1 MDQSGRMTGLRRR
14 IEPAVRAA
22 QGGLPGRILGRLVEV
37 QFLDRTV
44 ILAAQAFS
52 AVLPL
57 IMVVSTISPRPGG
70 DSLAVVLVR
79 RLGLTPGEV
88 SSLQSAVAPPPSA
101 RASIGVLGVVLA
113 LLTATS
119 FARALQRSYQLAW
132 RLPPVGLRAAWRP
145 LALVVGFA
153 LYIELLFLFGR
164 LVRGVPAG
172 SLLEDLATFAGAWAL
187 WTGAGWILL
196 AGRVRPRQL
205 AVGGLL
211 TAVGFAVLRRLSAL
225 YLPSLVATNQQQF
238 GLLGVAF
245 TLFSWLSACSFIIV
259 VATVVGAVL
268 AEDPGRLGRF
278 IRASPVSSGSSGFPS
293 R

>member
-1 MDQSGRMTGLRRR
+1 MRLAQS
-14 IEPAVRAA
+14 
-22 QGGLPGRILGRLVEV
+22 GLPGRFLGRLIEV
-37 QFLDRTV
+37 HFLDRTV

-52 AVLPL
+52 AILPL
-57 IMVVSTISPRPGG
+57 VIVVSTISPHPGG
-70 DSLAVVLVR
+70 DSPATVLVGK
-79 RLGLTPGEV
+79 LGLDGAEM
-88 SSLQSAVAPPPSA
+88 SSLQTSVAPPPSA
-101 RASIGVLGVVLA
+101 RASIGGLGVVLA

-145 LALVVGFA
+145 LALVVGLA
-153 LYIELLFLFGR
+153 LYIELLYLFGR

-172 SLLEDLATFAGAWAL
+172 SVLEDLVTFAGAWAL

-196 AGRVRPRQL
+196 AGRVRPRLL

-211 TAVGFAVLRRLSAL
+211 TAVGFALLRRLSAF
-225 YLPSLVATNQQQF
+225 YLPSLVVSNQQQF

-259 VATVVGAVL
+259 VATVIGAVL
-268 AEDPGRLGRF
+268 SEDLGRLGRF
-278 IRASPVSSGSSGFPS
+278 IRAST

>member
-1 MDQSGRMTGLRRR
+1 MTDLRRR
-14 IEPAVRAA
+14 VEPVVRLA
-22 QGGLPGRILGRLVEV
+22 QNGLPGRILGRLIEV
-37 QFLDRTV
+37 QFLDRMV

-52 AVLPL
+52 AILPL
-57 IMVVSTISPRPGG
+57 FIVVSTISPHPGG
-70 DSLAVVLVR
+70 DSPARVLVGK
-79 RLGLTPGEV
+79 LGLGGAEM
-88 SSLQSAVAPPPSA
+88 SSLQAAVAPPSSA

-132 RLPPVGLRAAWRP
+132 QLPPAGLRAAWRP
-145 LALVVGFA
+145 LALVVGLA

-172 SLLEDLATFAGAWAL
+172 SVLEDLVAFAGAWAL

-196 AGRVRPRQL
+196 AGRVRPRLL

-211 TAVGFAVLRRLSAL
+211 TAVGFASLRRLSAF
-225 YLPSLVATNQQQF
+225 YLPSVVVSNQQQF

-259 VATVVGAVL
+259 VATVIGAVL

-278 IRASPVSSGSSGFPS
+278 IRAV
-293 R
+293 RR

>member
-1 MDQSGRMTGLRRR
+1 
-14 IEPAVRAA
+14 VRLA
-22 QGGLPGRILGRLVEV
+22 QNGLPGRILGRLIEV

-44 ILAAQAFS
+44 ILAAQGFS
-52 AVLPL
+52 AILPL
-57 IMVVSTISPRPGG
+57 FIVVSSISPHPGG
-70 DSLAVVLVR
+70 DSPATILVGK
-79 RLGLTPGEV
+79 LGLGGAEV
-88 SSLQSAVAPPPSA
+88 SSLQTAVAPPPSS

-145 LALVVGFA
+145 LALVVGLA
-153 LYIELLFLFGR
+153 LYIELLYLFGR

-172 SLLEDLATFAGAWAL
+172 SVLEDLVTFAGAWSL

-196 AGRVRPRQL
+196 AGRVRPRLL

-211 TAVGFAVLRRLSAL
+211 TAVGFAALRRLSAF
-225 YLPSLVATNQQQF
+225 YLPSLVVSNQEQF

-259 VATVVGAVL
+259 VATVLGAVL
-268 AEDPGRLGRF
+268 AEDPGRLGQF
-278 IRASPVSSGSSGFPS
+278 IRSRSGGPAT
-293 R
+293 RVAGPGR

>member
-1 MDQSGRMTGLRRR
+1 VDQSSRMADLRRR
-14 IEPAVRAA
+14 VEPVVRLA
-22 QGGLPGRILGRLVEV
+22 QSGLPGRILGRLIEV

-52 AVLPL
+52 AILPL
-57 IMVVSTISPRPGG
+57 FIVVSTISPHPGG
-70 DSLAVVLVR
+70 DSPATVLVGK
-79 RLGLTPGEV
+79 LGLGGAEM
-88 SSLQSAVAPPPSA
+88 SSLQAAVAPPSSA

-132 RLPPVGLRAAWRP
+132 QLPPVGLRAAWRP
-145 LALVVGFA
+145 LALVVGLA
-153 LYIELLFLFGR
+153 LYIELLYLFGR

-172 SLLEDLATFAGAWAL
+172 SVLEDLVAFAGAWAM

-196 AGRVRPRQL
+196 AGRVRPRLL

-211 TAVGFAVLRRLSAL
+211 TAVGFASLRRLSAF
-225 YLPSLVATNQQQF
+225 YLPSLVVSNQQQF

-259 VATVVGAVL
+259 VATVIGAVL
-268 AEDPGRLGRF
+268 AEDPGPLGRF
-278 IRASPVSSGSSGFPS
+278 IRAS
-293 R
+293 RR

>member
-1 MDQSGRMTGLRRR
+1 MDQSRRMTDLRRR
-14 IEPAVRAA
+14 VEPAVRFA
-22 QGGLPGRILGRLVEV
+22 QRGLPGQIIGRLIEV

-57 IMVVSTISPRPGG
+57 FIVVSTISPHPGG
-70 DSLAVVLVR
+70 DSPATVLAGK
-79 RLGLTPGEV
+79 LGLGSAET
-88 SSLQSAVAPPPSA
+88 SSLQVAVIPPPSA
-101 RASIGVLGVVLA
+101 RTSIGILGVVLA

-132 RLPPVGLRAAWRP
+132 RLPPVGIRAAWRP
-145 LALVVGFA
+145 LALVFGLA
-153 LYIELLFLFGR
+153 LYVELLFLFGR

-172 SLLEDLATFAGAWAL
+172 SVLEDLVTFAGACAL

-196 AGRVRPRQL
+196 AGRIRLRLL

-211 TAVGFAVLRRLSAL
+211 TAVGFASLRRLSAF
-225 YLPSLVATNQQQF
+225 YLPSLVVSNQQQF

-245 TLFSWLSACSFIIV
+245 TLFSWLSVCSFIIV
-259 VATVVGAVL
+259 VATVLGAVL

-278 IRASPVSSGSSGFPS
+278 IRASS

>member
-1 MDQSGRMTGLRRR
+1 MDQSSRMADLRRR
-14 IEPAVRAA
+14 VEPAVRLA
-22 QGGLPGRILGRLVEV
+22 QRGLPGRILGRLIEV

-44 ILAAQAFS
+44 ILGAQGFS
-52 AVLPL
+52 AILPL
-57 IMVVSTISPRPGG
+57 FIVVSTISPHPGG
-70 DSLAVVLVR
+70 DSPATVLVGK
-79 RLGLTPGEV
+79 LGLGGAQM
-88 SSLQSAVAPPPSA
+88 SSLQAAVAPPSSA

-132 RLPPVGLRAAWRP
+132 QLPPVGLRAAWRP
-145 LALVVGFA
+145 LALVVGLA
-153 LYIELLFLFGR
+153 LYIELLYLFGR

-172 SLLEDLATFAGAWAL
+172 SVLEDVVTFAGAWAL

-196 AGRVRPRQL
+196 AGRVRPRLL

-211 TAVGFAVLRRLSAL
+211 TAVGFASLRRLSAF
-225 YLPSLVATNQQQF
+225 YLPSVVVSNQRQF

-259 VATVVGAVL
+259 VATVIGAVL

-278 IRASPVSSGSSGFPS
+278 IRASGNASPRS
-293 R
+293 

>member
-1 MDQSGRMTGLRRR
+1 MTDLRRR
-14 IEPAVRAA
+14 VEPVVRLA
-22 QGGLPGRILGRLVEV
+22 QNGLPGRILGRLIEV
-37 QFLDRTV
+37 QFLDRMV

-52 AVLPL
+52 AILPL
-57 IMVVSTISPRPGG
+57 FIVVSTISPHPGG
-70 DSLAVVLVR
+70 DSPARVLVGK
-79 RLGLTPGEV
+79 LGLGGAEM
-88 SSLQSAVAPPPSA
+88 SSLQAAVAPPSSA

-132 RLPPVGLRAAWRP
+132 QLPPAGLRAAWRP
-145 LALVVGFA
+145 LALVVGLA

-172 SLLEDLATFAGAWAL
+172 SVLEDLVAFAGAWAL

-196 AGRVRPRQL
+196 AGRVRPRLL

-211 TAVGFAVLRRLSAL
+211 TAIGFASLRRLSAF
-225 YLPSLVATNQQQF
+225 YLPSVVVSNQQQF

-259 VATVVGAVL
+259 VATVIGAVL

-278 IRASPVSSGSSGFPS
+278 IRAV
-293 R
+293 RH

>member
-1 MDQSGRMTGLRRR
+1 VDQSRRMADLRRR
-14 IEPAVRAA
+14 LEPAARLA
-22 QGGLPGRILGRLVEV
+22 QTGLPGRILGRLIEV

-44 ILAAQAFS
+44 ILGAQAFS
-52 AVLPL
+52 AILPL
-57 IMVVSTISPRPGG
+57 FIVVSTISPQPGG
-70 DSLAVVLVR
+70 DSPATILVAK
-79 RLGLTPGEV
+79 LGLGAAEM
-88 SSLQSAVAPPPSA
+88 SSLQAAVVPPPSA
-101 RASIGVLGVVLA
+101 RASIGVLGVVLT

-145 LALVVGFA
+145 LALVVGLA

-172 SLLEDLATFAGAWAL
+172 SVLEDLVTFAGACAL

-196 AGRVRPRQL
+196 AGRVRPRLL
-205 AVGGLL
+205 AAGGLL
-211 TAVGFAVLRRLSAL
+211 TAIGFASLRRLSAF
-225 YLPSLVATNQQQF
+225 YLPSVVASNQQQF

-278 IRASPVSSGSSGFPS
+278 IRDS
-293 R
+293 RS

>member
-1 MDQSGRMTGLRRR
+1 MDQSRRMTDLRRR
-14 IEPAVRAA
+14 IEPAVRLA
-22 QGGLPGRILGRLVEV
+22 QNGLPGRFLGRLIEV

-52 AVLPL
+52 AILPL
-57 IMVVSTISPRPGG
+57 FIVVSSISPHPGG
-70 DSLAVVLVR
+70 DSPATVLVAK
-79 RLGLTPGEV
+79 LGLGGAEM
-88 SSLQSAVAPPPSA
+88 SSLQTSVAPPPSA
-101 RASIGVLGVVLA
+101 RASIGLLGVVLA

-145 LALVVGFA
+145 LALVVGLA
-153 LYIELLFLFGR
+153 LYIELLYLFGR

-172 SLLEDLATFAGAWAL
+172 SVLEDLATFAGAWAL

-196 AGRVRPRQL
+196 AGRVRPRLL

-211 TAVGFAVLRRLSAL
+211 TAVGFALLRRLSAF
-225 YLPSLVATNQQQF
+225 YLPSLVVSNQQQF

-259 VATVVGAVL
+259 VATVIGAIL
-268 AEDPGRLGRF
+268 AEDPGRLGQS
-278 IRASPVSSGSSGFPS
+278 IRAS
-293 R
+293 RR

>member
-1 MDQSGRMTGLRRR
+1 LEVRLEQSRRMNNLRRR
-14 IEPAVRAA
+14 VEPAVRLA
-22 QGGLPGRILGRLVEV
+22 QRGLPGRIIGRLIEV

-44 ILAAQAFS
+44 ILGAQAFS

-57 IMVVSTISPRPGG
+57 FIVVSTISPHPGG
-70 DSLAVVLVR
+70 DSPATVLAGKLGLGAAETSSLRAAVV
-79 RLGLTPGEV
+79 
-88 SSLQSAVAPPPSA
+88 PPTSA
-101 RASIGVLGVVLA
+101 RASIGILGVVLA

-132 RLPPVGLRAAWRP
+132 RLPPVGIRAAWRP
-145 LALVVGFA
+145 LALVVGLA
-153 LYIELLFLFGR
+153 LYVELLFLFGR

-172 SLLEDLATFAGAWAL
+172 SVLEDLVTFAGAWAL

-196 AGRVRPRQL
+196 AGRVRPRLL
-205 AVGGLL
+205 AAGGLL
-211 TAVGFAVLRRLSAL
+211 TAVGFAVLRRLSAF
-225 YLPSLVATNQQQF
+225 YLPSLVASNQQQF

-268 AEDPGRLGRF
+268 AEDTGRLGRF
-278 IRASPVSSGSSGFPS
+278 IRAS
-293 R
+293 RR

>member
-1 MDQSGRMTGLRRR
+1 MNNLRRR
-14 IEPAVRAA
+14 VEPAVRLA
-22 QGGLPGRILGRLVEV
+22 QTGLPGRILGRLIEV
-37 QFLDRTV
+37 QFLDRAV

-52 AVLPL
+52 AILPL
-57 IMVVSTISPRPGG
+57 FIVVSTISPQPGG
-70 DSLAVVLVR
+70 DSLATVLAGK
-79 RLGLTPGEV
+79 LGLGAAET
-88 SSLQSAVAPPPSA
+88 SSLQSGAVPPPSA
-101 RASIGVLGVVLA
+101 RASIGILGVVLA

-145 LALVVGFA
+145 LALVVGLA
-153 LYIELLFLFGR
+153 LYVELLFLFGR

-172 SLLEDLATFAGAWAL
+172 SVLEDLVTFAGAWAL

-196 AGRVRPRQL
+196 AGRVRPRLL
-205 AVGGLL
+205 AAGGLL
-211 TAVGFAVLRRLSAL
+211 IAVGFAVLRRLSAF
-225 YLPSLVATNQQQF
+225 YLPSLVASNQRQF

-268 AEDPGRLGRF
+268 AEDPGRLGQF
-278 IRASPVSSGSSGFPS
+278 IRAS
-293 R
+293 RR

>member
-1 MDQSGRMTGLRRR
+1 MDQSRRMTDLRRR
-14 IEPAVRAA
+14 VEPVVRLA
-22 QGGLPGRILGRLVEV
+22 QNGLPGRILGRLIEV
-37 QFLDRTV
+37 QFLDRMV

-52 AVLPL
+52 AILPL
-57 IMVVSTISPRPGG
+57 FIVVSTISPHPGG
-70 DSLAVVLVR
+70 DSPARVLVGK
-79 RLGLTPGEV
+79 LGLGGAEM
-88 SSLQSAVAPPPSA
+88 SSLQAAVAPPSSA

-132 RLPPVGLRAAWRP
+132 QLPPAGLRAAWRP
-145 LALVVGFA
+145 LALVVGLA

-172 SLLEDLATFAGAWAL
+172 SVLEDLVAFAGAWAL

-196 AGRVRPRQL
+196 AGRVRPRLL

-211 TAVGFAVLRRLSAL
+211 TAIGFASLRRLSAF
-225 YLPSLVATNQQQF
+225 YLPSVVVSNQQQF

-259 VATVVGAVL
+259 VATVIGAVL

-278 IRASPVSSGSSGFPS
+278 IRAV
-293 R
+293 RR

>member
-1 MDQSGRMTGLRRR
+1 MTDLRRR
-14 IEPAVRAA
+14 VEPAVRLA
-22 QGGLPGRILGRLVEV
+22 QRGLPGRILGRLIEV
-37 QFLDRTV
+37 QFLDRMV

-52 AVLPL
+52 AILPL
-57 IMVVSTISPRPGG
+57 FIVVSTISPHPGG
-70 DSLAVVLVR
+70 DSPARVLGGK
-79 RLGLTPGEV
+79 LGLGGAEM
-88 SSLQSAVAPPPSA
+88 SSLRAAVAPPPSA
-101 RASIGVLGVVLA
+101 RASFGILGVVLA

-132 RLPPVGLRAAWRP
+132 RLPPAGLRSAWRP
-145 LALVVGFA
+145 LALVVGLA

-164 LVRGVPAG
+164 LVKGIPA
-172 SLLEDLATFAGAWAL
+172 STLLEDLVTFAGAWGL

-196 AGRVRPRQL
+196 AGRVRPRLL
-205 AVGGLL
+205 AAGGLL
-211 TAVGFAVLRRLSAL
+211 TAVGFAFLRRLSAF
-225 YLPSLVATNQQQF
+225 YLPTLVATNQEQY

-245 TLFSWLSACSFIIV
+245 TLFSWLSAAAFIIV

-278 IRASPVSSGSSGFPS
+278 IRAPT

>member
-1 MDQSGRMTGLRRR
+1 MTDLRRR
-14 IEPAVRAA
+14 VEPAVRLA
-22 QGGLPGRILGRLVEV
+22 QNGLPGRILGRLIEV

-52 AVLPL
+52 AILPL
-57 IMVVSTISPRPGG
+57 FIVVSTISPHPGG
-70 DSLAVVLVR
+70 DSPATILAGKIG
-79 RLGLTPGEV
+79 LGGAEM
-88 SSLQSAVAPPPSA
+88 SSLQTAVAPPPSS

-145 LALVVGFA
+145 LALVVGLA
-153 LYIELLFLFGR
+153 LYIELLYLFGR

-172 SLLEDLATFAGAWAL
+172 SVVEDLVTFAGAWAL

-196 AGRVRPRQL
+196 AGRVRPRLL

-211 TAVGFAVLRRLSAL
+211 TAVGFASLRRLSAF
-225 YLPSLVATNQQQF
+225 YLPSLVASNQQQF

-259 VATVVGAVL
+259 VATVIGAVL

-278 IRASPVSSGSSGFPS
+278 IRASTG
-293 R
+293 